1 MSEPVTLKQ
10 QVAFIQGTLD
20 THEQVCGVK
29 VEMGRMTKADAQ
41 RRTEKLKAV
50 LATLKKA
57 EAAGGAAES
66 AVKELAPK
74 PGVDKVGRLQAA
86 VEQIHKCAR
95 EHADECPHCRSVANL
110 LGEMG
115 SVIE

>member
-1 MSEPVTLKQ
+1 MSEPITLKQ
-10 QVAFIQGTLD
+10 QVAFIRGTLD

-57 EAAGGAAES
+57 EAAGGVAES
-66 AVKELAPK
+66 AVKEMTPTGAEFTK
-74 PGVDKVGRLQAA
+74 ASVMSEV
-86 VEQIHKCAR
+86 HKCAKR
-95 EHADECPHCRSVANL
+95 NAPDCVHCASIANILDE
-110 LGEMG
+110 
-115 SVIE
+115 VIGNK

>member
-1 MSEPVTLKQ
+1 MSEPITLKQ

-57 EAAGGAAES
+57 EAAGGVAES
-66 AVKELAPK
+66 ALKEMTPAGTEFTK
-74 PGVDKVGRLQAA
+74 ASVMSEV
-86 VEQIHKCAR
+86 HKCAKR
-95 EHADECPHCRSVANL
+95 NAPDCQHCASIANILDEITATHDRH
-110 LGEMG
+110 
-115 SVIE
+115 